1 MISAMKKLLESFMK
15 KTCRRQVKKNLGLN
29 KQSREKVI
37 EFTSKEMANSFNS
50 PINIKNIA

>member
-1 MISAMKKLLESFMK
+1 MK

-37 EFTSKEMANSFNS
+37 EFTSKEMANPFNS
-50 PINIKNIA
+50 SINIKNIA